1 MRSQLLLG
9 STISAIIMMLSSAT
23 FGQTGAIE
31 GTITQGKST
40 IGLPGVSI
48 FIDGTTIGA
57 ATNGK
62 GQFKLSKVPVGDRV
76 VVITSIGY
84 ATERRQVII
93 EEGQTMQLDLGLTE
107 TVLDLP
113 EAVIRSVSLT
123 GGATGLREVP
133 GSAYYIS
140 PKEIQKFN
148 YTDVSRTLR
157 HVPGVNIQEEDGFG
171 LRPNIGLR
179 GAGSERTSKITIME
193 DGILMAPA
201 PYSAPAA
208 YYFPTMGRMQAVEI
222 LKGSS
227 QIKHGPFTTGGA
239 INLISTQIPD
249 RFSGRVNLSAGS
261 FGNRNVH
268 AYVGNSHR
276 NFGYMVEAFHY
287 GSEGFKQLD
296 TRGGTGF
303 NKKDLLAKV
312 RVNTN
317 PDAKIYQ
324 SLTIKVGYT
333 DEESDETYLGLTDAD
348 FAANPFR
355 RYAGSQVDKITTEQ
369 LQISATHVA
378 RFSEVFTLTTTAY
391 RNEFNRNWYKLQ
403 DVRDSTGANVN
414 LGALMA
420 NPTGFNDAYDIVT
433 GNINSHDNALRVRAN
448 NREYY
453 AMGVQTVFGA
463 NFETGKFKH
472 GIDLSLRYHV
482 DEMDRFQWDDRYAIE
497 NGLMKLTTAGLP
509 GTESNQIES
518 AAAIASYIQYRITY
532 GKLTVTPGLRFENIT
547 LTRSDFGKDDPAR
560 TGTDLSERSNTVN
573 AFMPGVSIDYA
584 FSDHL
589 TTFTGVHKGFSPPGS
604 NEGALPEESVNYEL
618 GVRYNKHG
626 FYGSV
631 VGFFN
636 DYSNLLG
643 ADLAAGGGGGSTE
656 TFNGGKARTLG
667 LELLLTYDLLSSL
680 NANLNLPLT
689 VSYTYTNATFQNDF
703 QSTLGYWGTVASGD
717 FIPYLA
723 PHQLSVGLSVE
734 HRKFAFNAS
743 GKFQSAMRDRAGTGE
758 IAQPDLID
766 RFFVLDLSANYNI
779 YRQAALF
786 ASVTNV
792 TDAVYSVARRPYGL
806 RPGMPRAFMVGIRAN
821 F

>member
-1 MRSQLLLG
+1 MRSQPIL
-9 STISAIIMMLSSAT
+9 STAILTAIMLLSSSVFA
-23 FGQTGAIE
+23 QTGTIE

-62 GQFKLSKVPVGDRV
+62 GQFKLPKVPLGHQ
-76 VVITSIGY
+76 VIIISSLGY
-84 ATERRQVII
+84 STERRQVII
-93 EEGQTMQLDLGLTE
+93 EEGRSMQLDLGMTE
-107 TVLDLP
+107 TMLDLP

-140 PKEIQKFN
+140 PKELQKFN

-193 DGILMAPA
+193 DGILMSPA

-208 YYFPTMGRMQAVEI
+208 YYFPTMGRMQAVEV

-227 QIKHGPFTTGGA
+227 QIKYGPFTTGGA

-249 RFSGRVNLSAGS
+249 KFSGRVSLSAGN

-333 DEESDETYLGLTDAD
+333 DEDSDETYLGLTDAD
-348 FAANPFR
+348 FAANPYR
-355 RYAGSQVDKITTEQ
+355 RYAGSQVDKITTDQ

-378 RFSEVFTLTTTAY
+378 RFSEKFTLTTTAY
-391 RNEFNRNWYKLQ
+391 RNEFKRNWYKLQ
-403 DVRDSTGANVN
+403 DVRDSTGTNVG
-414 LGALMA
+414 LGALMS

-448 NREYY
+448 NREYT

-463 NFETGKFKH
+463 NFVTGKLEH
-472 GIDLSLRYHV
+472 GIDLGFRYHV
-482 DEMDRFQWDDRYAIE
+482 DDMDRFQWDDRYAIE
-497 NGLMKLTTAGLP
+497 NGLMRLTTAGVP
-509 GTESNQIES
+509 GTESNRIES
-518 AAAIASYIQYRITY
+518 AAAIATYLQYRLTF
-532 GKLTVTPGLRFENIT
+532 GKFTATPGLRYENII
-547 LTRSDFGKDDPAR
+547 LTQQNFGNSDPAR
-560 TGTDLSERSNTVN
+560 TGSNLSERSNTVN
-573 AFMPGVSIDYA
+573 AVMPGISLDYA

-589 TTFTGVHKGFSPPGS
+589 TTFAGLHKGFSPPGS

-618 GVRYNKHG
+618 GVRYNKYG

-667 LELLLTYDLLSSL
+667 LEVLLTYDLLSSF
-680 NANLNLPLT
+680 NTNLNLPLT
-689 VSYTYTNATFQNDF
+689 VSYTYTNAMFKNDF

-723 PHQLSVGLSVE
+723 PHQLSVSLSAE
-734 HRKFAFNAS
+734 HRKFAFNVS
-743 GKFQSAMRDRAGTGE
+743 SKYQSAMRDRAGTGE

-779 YRQAALF
+779 YRQASLF

-806 RPGMPRAFMVGIRAN
+806 RPSMPRAFMVGIRAN

>member
-1 MRSQLLLG
+1 MLLSL
-9 STISAIIMMLSSAT
+9 STLA
-23 FGQTGAIE
+23 QTGIIE

-62 GQFKLSKVPVGDRV
+62 GQFRISNAPVGDRV
-76 VVITSIGY
+76 IVISSLGY
-84 ATERRQVII
+84 SSERRQVII
-93 EEGQTMQLDLGLTE
+93 EEGQTLRLDLGMRE

-148 YTDVSRTLR
+148 YTDVNRTLR

-171 LRPNIGLR
+171 LRPNIGMR
-179 GAGSERTSKITIME
+179 GAGGERTAKITVME

-208 YYFPTMGRMQAVEI
+208 YYFPTMGRMQAVEV

-227 QIKHGPFTTGGA
+227 QIKYGPFTTGGA

-249 RFSGRVNLSAGS
+249 QFSGRVSLSAGN

-268 AYVGNSHR
+268 AFVGNSHR
-276 NFGYMVEAFHY
+276 NFGYVVEAFHY

-303 NKKDLLAKV
+303 NKKDILAKV

-317 PDAKIYQ
+317 PEARIYQ

-333 DEESDETYLGLTDAD
+333 DEVSDETYLGLTDAD

-355 RYAGSQVDKITTEQ
+355 RYAGSQVDQITTAQ
-369 LQISATHVA
+369 LQLSATHVA
-378 RFSEVFTLTTTAY
+378 RFSEKFSLTTTAY

-403 DVRDSTGANVN
+403 NVRDSTGANVN
-414 LGALMA
+414 LGSLMA

-433 GNINSHDNALRVRAN
+433 GNINSHDNALRVRSN

-453 AMGVQTVFGA
+453 AQGVQTVFGA
-463 NFETGKFKH
+463 NFETGKLKH
-472 GIDLSLRYHV
+472 GIDLGLRYHV
-482 DEMDRFQWDDRYAIE
+482 DEMDRFQFDDWYAIE
-497 NGLMKLTTAGLP
+497 DGLMRLTTAGVP
-509 GTESNQIES
+509 GTESNRIES
-518 AAAIASYIQYRITY
+518 AAALATYLQYRLTF
-532 GKLTVTPGLRFENIT
+532 GKLTVTPGLRYENIT
-547 LTRSDFGKDDPAR
+547 LKQKNFGNSDPAR
-560 TGTDLSERSNTVN
+560 TGINLSERSNTVN
-573 AFMPGVSIDYA
+573 ALMPGVSIDYA

-589 TTFTGVHKGFSPPGS
+589 TTFAGLHKGFSPPGS
-604 NEGALPEESVNYEL
+604 NEGALPEESVNYEV

-626 FYGSV
+626 FYGSL

-667 LELLLTYDLLSSL
+667 IELLLTYDLLSSL
-680 NANLNLPLT
+680 KANFNLPLT

-723 PHQLSVGLSVE
+723 PHQLSVGLSLE
-734 HRKFAFNAS
+734 HRKFGFNVS
-743 GKFQSAMRDRAGTGE
+743 TKYQSAMRDRAGTGE
-758 IAQPDLID
+758 IATMDIID
-766 RFFVLDLSANYNI
+766 SFFVMDLSASYNI
-779 YRQAALF
+779 YKQASLF

>member
-1 MRSQLLLG
+1 MNRRLRLLSFAMLMSVQLL
-9 STISAIIMMLSSAT
+9 A
-23 FGQTGAIE
+23 QTGIIE

-40 IGLPGVSI
+40 IGLPGVSV
-48 FIDGTTIGA
+48 FVDGTAIGA

-62 GQFKLSKVPVGDRV
+62 GQFRISNAPAGDW
-76 VVITSIGY
+76 VIVISSLGY

-93 EEGQTMQLDLGLTE
+93 EAGQTLQLDLGLKE

-157 HVPGVNIQEEDGFG
+157 NVPGVNIQEEDGFG

-179 GAGSERTSKITIME
+179 GAGGERTSKITVME

-201 PYSAPAA
+201 PYSASAA
-208 YYFPTMGRMQAVEI
+208 YYFPTIGRMQAVEV

-227 QIKHGPFTTGGA
+227 QIKYGPFTTGGA

-249 RFSGRVNLSAGS
+249 RFSGRVSLSAGS

-276 NFGYMVEAFHY
+276 NFGYVVEAFHY

-296 TRGGTGF
+296 TRGETGF
-303 NKKDLLAKV
+303 NKKDILAKV

-317 PDAKIYQ
+317 PEAKIYQ

-333 DEESDETYLGLTDAD
+333 DEVSDETYLGLTDAD
-348 FAANPFR
+348 FAANPLR
-355 RYAGSQVDKITTEQ
+355 RYAGSQMDRITTDQ
-369 LQISATHVA
+369 LQLSATHVA
-378 RFSEVFTLTTTAY
+378 RFSEIFTLTTTAY
-391 RNEFNRNWYKLQ
+391 RNEFKRNWYKLN
-403 DVRDSTGANVN
+403 DVRDSTGTTVG

-420 NPTGFNDAYDIVT
+420 NPTGFNDAYDIIT

-453 AMGVQTVFGA
+453 AMGVQTVLGA
-463 NFETGKFKH
+463 NFETGRFKH
-472 GIDLSLRYHV
+472 GIDLGLRYHV
-482 DEMDRFQWDDRYAIE
+482 DEMDRYQWDDRYAIV
-497 NGLMKLTTAGLP
+497 NGLMRLTTEGVP
-509 GTESNQIES
+509 GTESNRIES
-518 AAAIASYIQYRITY
+518 AAALATYLQYRITF
-532 GKLTVTPGLRFENIT
+532 GKLTATPGIRYENIT
-547 LTRSDFGKDDPAR
+547 LTRRDFGKDDPAR
-560 TGTDLSERSNTVN
+560 TGTDLNDRSNTVN
-573 AFMPGVSIDYA
+573 AVMPGISLDYA

-589 TTFTGVHKGFSPPGS
+589 STFAGVHKGFSPPGS
-604 NEGALPEESVNYEL
+604 NEGALPEESVNYEVGL
-618 GVRYNKHG
+618 RYNKHG

-667 LELLLTYDLLSSL
+667 VELLLTYDLLSSL
-680 NANLNLPLT
+680 KANFNLPLT

-703 QSTLGYWGTVASGD
+703 QSTMGYWGTVASGD
-717 FIPYLA
+717 LIPYLA
-723 PHQLSVGLSVE
+723 PHQLSVALSLD
-734 HRKFAFNAS
+734 HRKFAFNVS
-743 GKFQSAMRDRAGTGE
+743 TKYQSAMRDRAGTGE
-758 IAQPDLID
+758 IASVDRID
-766 RFFVLDLSANYNI
+766 SFFVMDLSASYNI
-779 YRQAALF
+779 YKQASLF
-786 ASVTNV
+786 ASATNV
-792 TDAVYSVARRPYGL
+792 TDAVYSVARRPHGL

>member
-1 MRSQLLLG
+1 MSGQVV
-9 STISAIIMMLSSAT
+9 A
-23 FGQTGAIE
+23 QTGVIE

-48 FIDGTTIGA
+48 FVDGTVIGA

-62 GQFKLSKVPVGDRV
+62 GQFRISNAPVGDWII
-76 VVITSIGY
+76 VISSLGY
-84 ATERRQVII
+84 STERRQVII
-93 EEGQTMQLDLGLTE
+93 EEGQVLQLDVAMRE

-113 EAVIRSVSLT
+113 EAVVRSVSLT
-123 GGATGLREVP
+123 GGATGLREVA

-140 PKEIQKFN
+140 PKEIQKFS
-148 YTDVSRTLR
+148 YTDVNRTLR
-157 HVPGVNIQEEDGFG
+157 NVPGVNIQEEDGFG

-179 GAGSERTSKITIME
+179 GAGGERTAKITIME

-208 YYFPTMGRMQAVEI
+208 YYFPTMGRMQAVEV

-227 QIKHGPFTTGGA
+227 QIKYGPFTTGGA
-239 INLISTQIPD
+239 INLISTQIPES
-249 RFSGRVNLSAGS
+249 FSGRVSLSAGS

-268 AYVGNSHR
+268 AVVGNSHR

-287 GSEGFKQLD
+287 GSDGFKQLD
-296 TRGGTGF
+296 TKGNTGF
-303 NKKDLLAKV
+303 NKKDILAKV
-312 RVNTN
+312 RANTN
-317 PDAKIYQ
+317 PEAKIYQ

-333 DEESDETYLGLTDAD
+333 DEVSDETYLGLTDAD
-348 FAANPFR
+348 FAVNPLR
-355 RYAGSQVDKITTEQ
+355 RYAGSQVDQITTEQ
-369 LQISATHVA
+369 IQISATHVA
-378 RFSEVFTLTTTAY
+378 RFSEKFTLTTTAY
-391 RNEFNRNWYKLQ
+391 RNEFDRSWYKLQ
-403 DVRDSTGANVN
+403 DVRDSTGTNVN

-420 NPTGFNDAYDIVT
+420 NPTGFNDAYDIIT
-433 GNINSHDNALRVRAN
+433 GNINSHDDALRVRSNDRA
-448 NREYY
+448 YF

-463 NFETGKFKH
+463 NFGTGKFKH

-482 DEMDRFQWDDRYAIE
+482 DEMDRFQFDDRYAIRD
-497 NGLMKLTTAGLP
+497 GLMMLTTAGIP
-509 GTESNQIES
+509 GTESNRIES
-518 AAAIASYIQYRITY
+518 AAAIATYLQYRLTF
-532 GKLTVTPGLRFENIT
+532 GKLTATPGIRYENIT
-547 LTRSDFGKDDPAR
+547 LDRIDFGKNDPAR
-560 TGTDLSERSNTVN
+560 TGVELSEGSNTVN
-573 AFMPGVSIDYA
+573 AVMPGISLDYA

-589 TTFTGVHKGFSPPGS
+589 TTFAGVHKGFSPPGS
-604 NEGALPEESVNYEL
+604 NEGALPEESVNYEV

-626 FYGSV
+626 LYGSL

-667 LELLLTYDLLSSL
+667 IELLATYDLLSSFKT
-680 NANLNLPLT
+680 NFNLPLT
-689 VSYTYTNATFQNDF
+689 VSYTYTHATFQNDF
-703 QSTLGYWGTVASGD
+703 ESTLGYWGTVASGD

-723 PHQLSVGLSVE
+723 PHQLSVALSLE
-734 HRKFAFNAS
+734 HRKFAFNVS
-743 GKFQSAMRDRAGTGE
+743 TKYQSAMRDRAGTGE
-758 IAQPDLID
+758 IATVDLID
-766 RFFVLDLSANYNI
+766 SFFVMDLSASYNI
-779 YRQAALF
+779 YKQASLF
-786 ASVTNV
+786 ASATNV